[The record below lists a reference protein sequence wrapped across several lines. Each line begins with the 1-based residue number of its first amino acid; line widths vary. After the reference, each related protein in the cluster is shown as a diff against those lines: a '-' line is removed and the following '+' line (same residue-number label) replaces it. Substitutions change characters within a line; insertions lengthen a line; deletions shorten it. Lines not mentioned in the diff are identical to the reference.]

1 MRVLHTIA
9 SLDPASGGPARSV
22 PQLLTALA
30 GRGMEVSLWVA
41 STPRHEWVAQLK
53 EAGITVVSNG
63 FPDPKGVALLHDHG
77 LWLPS
82 NHRAALFASR
92 HGIPRMVSPRG
103 MLEPWALNHRK
114 WKKRLAWWL
123 YQRGDLLKASALHAT
138 APSEEA
144 QFRKLGLKMP
154 VFVVPNGVALPERV
168 SRVECRESREE
179 KLLQEAKVQNP
190 TRKSSTPDSRRS
202 TSKTALFLGR
212 IHPKKGLPLL
222 VEAWARVRP
231 QGWKMRVIGPDE
243 LGHRAEITGMIH
255 SAGLDDAWSLE
266 GEVSDAAKWEVYGD
280 ADLFILPTH
289 SENFGIS
296 VAEALAAGLPV
307 ITTTGAPWSGL
318 EEHRCGWWVKP
329 QADALAVALATAT
342 STGGDSLREMGR
354 RGRSWVEGDFS
365 WKGVAES
372 MAKAYKTMISTDS

>member
-1 MRVLHTIA
+1 
-9 SLDPASGGPARSV
+9 
-22 PQLLTALA
+22 
-30 GRGMEVSLWVA
+30 MEVSLWVA
-41 STPRHEWVAQLK
+41 STPRHEWVSQLK

-63 FPDPKGVALLHDHG
+63 FPDPKGIDLLHDHG
-77 LWLPS
+77 LWLAS
-82 NHRAALFASR
+82 NHSVALFASR

-123 YQRGDLLKASALHAT
+123 YQRGDLLTASALHAT

-154 VFVVPNGVALPERV
+154 VFVVPNGVEGKI
-168 SRVECRESREE
+168 E
-179 KLLQEAKVQNP
+179 KLKAKDKNQITTHPNQ
-190 TRKSSTPDSRRS
+190 
-202 TSKTALFLGR
+202 KTALFLGR

-222 VEAWARVRP
+222 VKAWARVRP

-243 LGHRAEITGMIH
+243 LGHRAEIAGMIH
-255 SAGLDDAWSLE
+255 AAGLDDDWSLE
-266 GEVSDAAKWEVYGD
+266 GEVSDAAKWEIYGA

-318 EEHRCGWWVKP
+318 EEHRCGWWVEP
-329 QADALAVALATAT
+329 QADALAVALAAAT
-342 STGGDSLREMGR
+342 SSGGDCLREMGL
-354 RGRSWVEGDFS
+354 RGRVWMESDFS

-372 MAKAYKTMISTDS
+372 MSRAYKTMISTDS

>member
-1 MRVLHTIA
+1 
-9 SLDPASGGPARSV
+9 V
-22 PQLLTALA
+22 PQLLIALKEEGLDVA
-30 GRGMEVSLWVA
+30 LWVA
-41 STPRHEWVAQLK
+41 SRVLSEWSRALT
-53 EAGITVVSNG
+53 EMGIPVICGES
-63 FPDPKGVALLHDHG
+63 PDLKGVSLIHDHG
-77 LWLPS
+77 VWLPS
-82 NHRAALFASR
+82 NHLVAQWAREA
-92 HGIPRMVSPRG
+92 GIPRMVSPRG

-168 SRVECRESREE
+168 SRVEGRESREE

-243 LGHRAEITGMIH
+243 LGHRTEIAGMIH
-255 SAGLDDAWSLE
+255 AAGLDDVWSLE

-372 MAKAYKTMISTDS
+372 MSRAYKTMISTDS